1 VGEIEAMPMSE
12 YLEWQ
17 EFYAIEPFGLQV
29 DDAFHAHQI
38 SVLANIKRDAKK
50 RKEPFSIRDF
60 LLHPEPEPSAPKVE
74 PTVEGKTAAQWRAI
88 FAADAI
94 NAARR
99 MKKQA
104 GIVAPSSQE

>member
-1 VGEIEAMPMSE
+1 MPMAE

-17 EFYAIEPFGLQV
+17 QFYAIEPFGLQV
-29 DDAFHAHQI
+29 EDAFHAHGI
-38 SVLANIKRDAKK
+38 AVLANINRDTKK
-50 RKEPFSIRDF
+50 RKEPFEIRDF
-60 LLHPEPEPSAPKVE
+60 LLHREPEPSKPAVE

-99 MKKQA
+99 RAKKDENMA
-104 GIVAPSSQE
+104 SSPQE